1 MVIDYNLRVPVEQNA
16 ATTSAPKA
24 AAASTSGDNAFSAL
38 FIKLLASQ
46 LKSQS
51 PLDPVDPTAFIGQ
64 LVQLNSLN
72 ELTQIRQL
80 LSGATTTPPPA
91 AAAQSYS
98 SSSFSTASSSTSGY
112 STSTKS
118 ILSPTQGA

>member
-1 MVIDYNLRVPVEQNA
+1 MVIDYNLRVPEAQKASATSALNA
-16 ATTSAPKA
+16 AAGATA
-24 AAASTSGDNAFSAL
+24 SGDNAFSAL
-38 FIKLLASQ
+38 FLKLLASQ

-51 PLDPVDPTAFIGQ
+51 PLDPVDPTQFIGQ

-80 LSGATTTPPPA
+80 LGGTKTSTPA

-98 SSSFSTASSSTSGY
+98 
-112 STSTKS
+112 TSTNS

>member
-1 MVIDYNLRVPVEQNA
+1 MVIDYNLRAPA
-16 ATTSAPKA
+16 AQQAGTPSAASKT
-24 AAASTSGDNAFSAL
+24 STSGDNAFSDL

-51 PLDPVDPTAFIGQ
+51 PLDPVDPSQFVGQ

-80 LSGATTTPPPA
+80 LSGTTPKSAAPA
-91 AAAQSYS
+91 TQR
-98 SSSFSTASSSTSGY
+98 Y
-112 STSTKS
+112 STSTNS
-118 ILSPTQGA
+118 ILSPAQLSPTQGA